1 MLGKV
6 ESAEVVRHV
15 GDRGAFAIQE
25 MINLPDGRS
34 FPKTYTVWASI
45 APPVGSIVQ
54 VTGEVTIKQ
63 REYAAP
69 SGMKTAIDINFNNP
83 NVTVMGATFVQAET
97 SAQVAEAIQE
107 IADSTI
113 KELPF

>member
-6 ESAEVVRHV
+6 ESAEVIRTV

-25 MINLPDGRS
+25 TITLPDGRS

-45 APPVGSIVQ
+45 APPVGTIVQ

-83 NVTVMGATFVQAET
+83 NVTVMGAPMPET
-97 SAQVAEAIQE
+97 PAQVAEAIQE
-107 IADSTI
+107 IAESTI